1 MELGDGLFC
10 YTYVE
15 HEKTVHAARGARAGT
30 TAAVRVRFLAFRP
43 QPEGTSLTT
52 TIHNALCACLGLPP
66 TSDQALSL
74 IRQAYTEP
82 ENSPQPARSV
92 DVIYWS
98 LSPEQGSDPATY
110 GSELGGFPIAPQPP
124 FGSGIQKPTV
134 HRYLPYRLLIVCYGP
149 SCEAYAH
156 KIRSFLYL
164 DGAGLPRQI
173 LRKAGIYPVPDPP
186 APLLLY
192 EPEGSLWRRRADVAI
207 SLRVKDT
214 LIYSVNRNAITSAP
228 AVILQ
233 K

>member
-1 MELGDGLFC
+1 MNE
-10 YTYVE
+10 
-15 HEKTVHAARGARAGT
+15 
-30 TAAVRVRFLAFRP
+30 
-43 QPEGTSLTT
+43 
-52 TIHNALCACLGLPP
+52 TIFKALCTCLGLSP

-82 ENSPQPARSV
+82 ENSPQPARTA

-110 GSELGGFPIAPQPP
+110 NESVVSYGSH
-124 FGSGIQKPTV
+124 KPAV
-134 HRYLPYRLLIVCYGP
+134 HRYLPYQLLIVCYGP

-173 LRKAGIYPVPDPP
+173 LRKSGIYPVPDPP

-228 AVILQ
+228 AVIL
-233 K
+233 KK